1 MKIAIGCDHGALALK
16 NTLVTHLENKGC
28 EVKDFGTYTL
38 DSCDY
43 PEFAAA
49 AANAVASGECERG
62 IVLCTTGIGVSI
74 AANKVKGIRCALLSD
89 VMSARLTREH
99 NDTNMMAMGAGVV
112 GEMLAKEIVDTWL
125 NTEFSQGERHQRRID
140 KLMAL
145 ENTASGR

>member
-1 MKIAIGCDHGALALK
+1 MNISIGCDHGALALK
-16 NTLVTHLENKGC
+16 NKIVAHLESQGHQ
-28 EVKDFGTYTL
+28 VKDFGTYTP

-49 AANAVASGECERG
+49 AAQAVASGECEKG

-74 AANKVKGIRCALLSD
+74 SANKVRGVRCALLSD
-89 VMSARLTREH
+89 PWSAKMTRLH

-112 GEMLAKEIVDTWL
+112 GENLALEIVDTWL
-125 NTEFSQGERHQRRID
+125 GTAFSGEERHQRRID

-145 ENTASGR
+145 EEA